1 MPADTSNDPVIVV
14 DVLNDHTLESCC
26 ALIFPWLSAIIT
38 LFDNPAVKPVT
49 LAPKIV
55 LYCPVVI
62 PLPESY
68 PIAVLLNP
76 VVTSRKA

>member
-1 MPADTSNDPVIVV
+1 
-14 DVLNDHTLESCC
+14 
-26 ALIFPWLSAIIT
+26 
-38 LFDNPAVKPVT
+38 
-49 LAPKIV
+49 

-76 VVTSRKA
+76 VVTSRKAWVPTAVLLLADVWVNNVSYPTATL